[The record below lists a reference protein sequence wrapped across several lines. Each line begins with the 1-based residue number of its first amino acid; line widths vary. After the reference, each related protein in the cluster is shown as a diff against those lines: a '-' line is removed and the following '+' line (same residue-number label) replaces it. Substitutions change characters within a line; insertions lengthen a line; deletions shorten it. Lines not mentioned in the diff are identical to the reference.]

1 MVDAV
6 IVGTMALDSIET
18 PFGKAE
24 GVLGGSATYASYA
37 ASFFCRPGI
46 VAVVGEDFPQDAL
59 QILGKR
65 NISLD
70 GLKKEKNAKTFR
82 WQGSYEYDMNE
93 AKTLKTELNVLAS
106 FKPDLPAEYRDAR
119 FIFLGNIDPQLQL
132 DVLSQIR
139 SPNLVIA
146 DTMNFWIE
154 HKREKVKEVIKKIDV
169 LLLNDGEAREL
180 FETPNLS
187 RAGKSALGMGPR
199 AVIIKKGEH
208 GALLF
213 TRAAHFSAPSYP
225 LENVVDPTG
234 CGDCF
239 GGGLTGFLAK
249 TDDVS
254 EWNVRKAMIYGSA
267 IASHNTEGFGLE
279 VLKKISIVDVERRFN
294 EFKSIREF

>member
-1 MVDAV
+1 
-6 IVGTMALDSIET
+6 
-18 PFGKAE
+18 
-24 GVLGGSATYASYA
+24 
-37 ASFFCRPGI
+37 
-46 VAVVGEDFPQDAL
+46 
-59 QILGKR
+59 
-65 NISLD
+65 
-70 GLKKEKNAKTFR
+70 
-82 WQGSYEYDMNE
+82 
-93 AKTLKTELNVLAS
+93 
-106 FKPDLPAEYRDAR
+106 
-119 FIFLGNIDPQLQL
+119 
-132 DVLSQIR
+132 
-139 SPNLVIA
+139 
-146 DTMNFWIE
+146 MNFWIE

-180 FETPNLS
+180 FEMPNLS

-267 IASHNTEGFGLE
+267 IASHNAEGFGLE

>member
-46 VAVVGEDFPQDAL
+46 VAVVGEDSPQDAL

-139 SPNLVIA
+139 SPKLVIA

-180 FETPNLS
+180 FEMPNLS

-267 IASHNTEGFGLE
+267 IASHNAEGFGLE